1 MPLIKACF
9 IFENYYSFFFALGS
23 LCSPAMLDNYLFCFA
38 FGQNSRK
45 RGRIFLY

>member
-9 IFENYYSFFFALGS
+9 IVENYYSYSSALGLS
-23 LCSPAMLDNYLFCFA
+23 I
-38 FGQNSRK
+38 GQNSRK